1 MGVVISLRD
10 SDEISH
16 FKEMLFSMINIL
28 NPDELLISSGYFQ
41 AGGYNVI
48 NDILLNGTPVIDIL
62 RNIDTITIVGHKGIN
77 NNNNNYYYNNY
88 YSSWHNQ
95 FVSFV
100 DNLRRVL
107 PACTINAYYDTGY
120 NWHAKETILLSNG
133 VAVAGALGSS
143 NYTRPAMGH
152 TPRVAGVPLIANH
165 NHIIT
170 DHNRETDV
178 YIFNDD
184 FTNDAKEMT
193 RIANEGGTV
202 SLIYTTLDPTLYA
215 GRDESRILREQ
226 YDMIMNEIQNPPF
239 AQLP

>member
-28 NPDELLISSGYFQ
+28 HPDELLISSGYFH
-41 AGGYNVI
+41 AGRYNVI
-48 NDILLNGTPVIDIL
+48 NDVLLDGTPVIDIL
-62 RNIDTITIVGHKGIN
+62 RNIETITIVGHMESN
-77 NNNNNYYYNNY
+77 NNNNNNNNN
-88 YSSWHNQ
+88 WHNQ

-120 NWHAKETILLSNG
+120 RWHAKETILLSNG
-133 VAVAGALGSS
+133 VAVAGTLGSS

-170 DHNRETDV
+170 NHNRETDV

-184 FTNDAKEMT
+184 YTNVAKDMT
-193 RIANEGGTV
+193 RMANEGGTV
-202 SLIYTTLDPTLYA
+202 SLIYTTIDPTLYA

-239 AQLP
+239 VQLP